1 MTALS
6 GLLAIPFYA
15 RYIISLPVLPK
26 ARFDLAHSLLV
37 GNIVNCCP
45 PVFVLVLALGW
56 VDMFVNSQGYQTPT
70 PSMSN
75 WVDV

>member
-15 RYIISLPVLPK
+15 RYIITLLVLPK
-26 ARFDLAHSLLV
+26 ARFDPAHSLPV
-37 GNIVNCCP
+37 SNIVNCCP
-45 PVFVLVLALGW
+45 PVFVLVLDPGW
-56 VDMFVNSQGYQTPT
+56 VDMFVNSQGYQTPA